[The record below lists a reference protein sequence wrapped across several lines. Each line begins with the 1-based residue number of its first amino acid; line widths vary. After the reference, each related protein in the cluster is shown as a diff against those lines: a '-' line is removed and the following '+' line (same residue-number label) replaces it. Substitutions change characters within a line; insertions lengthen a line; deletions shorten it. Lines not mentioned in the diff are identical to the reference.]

1 MKNAVSKITA
11 VIMLVYISAV
21 MLFIFFG
28 KGGGSD
34 IVYSSSCRKSDNISA
49 AGIMDGS
56 FAEYLSELTANRLPA
71 RSRMIAAESRIKA
84 AMNESIVNGV
94 CVDSKMLLDA
104 EISVRG
110 SVSENVRII
119 NEFCGE
125 YKGAVYFAAIPT
137 SSGVYENYLPEYLRK
152 KPESSQI
159 SVLYDELGENIR
171 EIDAYN
177 ILKMLN
183 ENYIYYR
190 SDTRWTSYGAYCV
203 YRTVIQKLGFSPVDY
218 DKYTIDHVT
227 DDFRGNLYA
236 RTFYS
241 RAKPD
246 IIDIYRYPEG
256 AKIIGCTGYGND
268 MKSFSGKLYD
278 KTFLDS
284 GDMYDMYL
292 GEKRPLVKIKTTVNN
307 ERRILVIKDSF
318 ADCFIPFLTQH
329 YSEIDIADPAYMEG
343 SIRDFVDP
351 GDFEQILFLF
361 GIDSMDDENLFD
373 VLVNPPEERKA
384 E

>member
-1 MKNAVSKITA
+1 MKNSDSKITA
-11 VIMLVYISAV
+11 VIVLIYLSAV

-28 KGGGSD
+28 NGNDRTGIYVG
-34 IVYSSSCRKSDNISA
+34 SCRKSYCISVSDV
-49 AGIMDGS
+49 MDGS
-56 FAEYLSELTANRLPA
+56 YMEYLTERAASRLPA
-71 RSRMIAAESRIKA
+71 RSRMIAADSRLKS

-94 CVDSKMLLDA
+94 CVDSSMLLDA
-104 EISVRG
+104 EVSDRG
-110 SVSENVRII
+110 STTKNARII
-119 NEFCGE
+119 NEFCGN

-137 SSGVYENYLPEYLRK
+137 SSGVYESRLPEYMRK
-152 KPESSQI
+152 NPESLQI
-159 SVLYDELGENIR
+159 SSFYGELEGNIR

-190 SDTRWTSYGAYCV
+190 NDTRWTSYGAYCV
-203 YRTVIQKLGFSPVDY
+203 YRTVIQKLGFSPVAY
-218 DKYTIDHVT
+218 DKYTIDHVV

-241 RAKPD
+241 RVRPD

-256 AKIIGCTGYGND
+256 SGIISCTAYDND
-268 MKSFSGKLYD
+268 MKSFAGKLYD
-278 KTFLDS
+278 KSFIDS

-292 GEKRPLVKIKTTVNN
+292 GEKRPLIRIRTTVNN
-307 ERRILVIKDSF
+307 ERRLLVIKDSF

-343 SIRDFVDP
+343 SISNFVDP
-351 GDFEQILFLF
+351 DNYEQILFLF

-373 VLVNPPEERKA
+373 VLANTPEERSA

>member
-11 VIMLVYISAV
+11 VIVLVYISAV
-21 MLFIFFG
+21 MIFILFG
-28 KGGGSD
+28 KGSSNIMYG
-34 IVYSSSCRKSDNISA
+34 SSCRKKHCISVSDV
-49 AGIMDGS
+49 MYGS
-56 FAEYLSELTANRLPA
+56 FTEYFTELTANRLPV
-71 RSRMIAAESRIKA
+71 RSRMIAAESRLKS
-84 AMNESIVNGV
+84 AMNESVVNGV
-94 CVDSKMLLDA
+94 CVDSRMLLDA
-104 EISVRG
+104 EVSDRG
-110 SVSENVRII
+110 SVSKNAHTI
-119 NEFCGE
+119 NEFCGK

-137 SSGVYENYLPEYLRK
+137 SSGVYESYLPEYIRK
-152 KPESSQI
+152 NPESMQI
-159 SVLYDELGENIR
+159 SSLYSELEGNIR

-190 SDTRWTSYGAYCV
+190 NDTRWTSYGAYCV
-203 YRTVIQKLGFSPVDY
+203 YRTVIQKLGFSPVAY

-241 RAKPD
+241 RVRPD
-246 IIDIYRYPEG
+246 IIDIYRYSEG
-256 AKIIGCTGYGND
+256 ARIISCTGYDND
-268 MKSFSGKLYD
+268 MKSYAGKLYD
-278 KTFLDS
+278 KSFIDS
-284 GDMYDMYL
+284 GNMYDMYL
-292 GEKRPLVKIKTTVNN
+292 GEKRPLVKIRTTVNN
-307 ERRILVIKDSF
+307 ERRLLVIKDSF

-343 SIRDFVDP
+343 SIVDFVDP
-351 GDFEQILFLF
+351 GSYEQILFLF

-373 VLVNPPEERKA
+373 VLVNTPEERKV